1 MAYVLIVD
9 DDEDFVSA
17 VETVLSCDGHEVGK
31 VHETTHAIEIME
43 QRKPDLLILDV
54 MFPENNEAGFD
65 LARSIRHHHKTL
77 DSMPILMLTAVNV
90 KFPLGFSAKDIDE
103 HWLPVNDFI
112 EKPVDFDVLRSKV
125 TGLIEKGSGE

>member
-17 VETVLSCDGHEVGK
+17 VETVLSADGHEVGK
-31 VHETTHAIEIME
+31 VYDTTHAMEIIEE
-43 QRKPDLLILDV
+43 RTPDLLILDV

-65 LARSIRHHHKTL
+65 LARSIRHNHKDL

-90 KFPLGFSAKDIDE
+90 KFPLGFSAKDIDD

-112 EKPVDFDVLRSKV
+112 EKPVDFDVLREKV
-125 TGLIEKGSGE
+125 KELILGDSDK

>member
-1 MAYVLIVD
+1 MAYVLVVD

-17 VETVLSCDGHEVGK
+17 VETVLSVDGHEVGK

-43 QRKPDLLILDV
+43 ERTPDLLILDV

-65 LARSIRHHHKTL
+65 LARTIRHQHKDL
-77 DSMPILMLTAVNV
+77 AGMPILMLTAVNV

-103 HWLPVNDFI
+103 NWLPVNDFI

-125 TGLIEKGSGE
+125 TNLIEEADDE